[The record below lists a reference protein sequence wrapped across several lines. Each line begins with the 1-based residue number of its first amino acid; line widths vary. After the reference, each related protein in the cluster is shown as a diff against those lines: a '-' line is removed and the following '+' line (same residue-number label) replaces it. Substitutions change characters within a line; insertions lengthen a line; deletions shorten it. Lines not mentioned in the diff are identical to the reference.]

1 MRRISGIMATGFP
14 GLLGLLILILSA
26 HGNLETASARD
37 DRPAALSVSTREID
51 LGAVGSGESARAQF
65 QITNTGEGRIRWAIE
80 EPPGWESSKGM
91 GLTGECGSVPSRV
104 DVVLSS
110 LKGRPETGDH
120 PVEIRIV
127 SGRNSLVLK
136 RMLAEGS
143 YREALRIESEEGGRT
158 LFLKFSLTDT
168 KSRPA
173 LEVEPRGIDLGDM
186 EPVKEITRKIRIT
199 NAGAGVLRWQ
209 AATTASG
216 QARVTAG
223 TGRGRYLSLLNESLA
238 TGGPYT
244 APGHLKDV
252 LQAAGNWVV
261 EKGYPRAAGPGC
273 TMKLQIQ
280 GTGAV
285 LYGKRVSEEALV
297 RVSADEHPVRE
308 MPLLELEGN
317 RFEGVVIE
325 DLPEGLHGIL
335 VQVGEGAVILEGIF
349 VSDMRANQP
358 PAAWARLTPLSG
370 TTTRETDFVTVRM
383 NLSELRPGIY
393 TDHVTIASNGG
404 TARIPISLNVTG
416 EPSPKLLPVYRYTR
430 DNDILFTTQPDKED
444 PRYLG
449 AYQRAGLAFRLYGPG
464 TAGTVELY
472 RWYNPSIGDH
482 YYAAERSGGRK
493 NLSGYLFEGP
503 IGNIATIRLPGTREL
518 YRWFNPATS
527 RHFFTTDSAGEGQ
540 GKRGYRFEGIV
551 GFVLR

>member
-1 MRRISGIMATGFP
+1 MKRISRIMASGFP
-14 GLLGLLILILSA
+14 ALLGLLVILAS
-26 HGNLETASARD
+26 HGAPEMASARD
-37 DRPAALSVSTREID
+37 NRPAALSVSTREID
-51 LGAVGSGESARAQF
+51 LGVIGSGESARAQF
-65 QITNTGEGRIRWAIE
+65 QITNTGEGRIRWTIE
-80 EPPGWESSKGM
+80 VPPGWESSMGE
-91 GLTGECGSVPSRV
+91 GLTGECGAAPSRV

-110 LKGRPETGDH
+110 LKGRTETGDH
-120 PVEIRIV
+120 PVEIRIA
-127 SGRNSLVLK
+127 SGKNSLVLK
-136 RMLAEGS
+136 RTLAEGTW
-143 YREALRIESEEGGRT
+143 REALRIESDEGART
-158 LFLKFSLTDT
+158 LFLKFNMTDS

-186 EPVKEITRKIRIT
+186 DPVKEITRKIRIT

-209 AATTASG
+209 AATSAGG

-223 TGRGRYLSLLNESLA
+223 TGRGRYVSLLNESLA

-252 LQAAGNWVV
+252 LQAAGNWGV
-261 EKGYPRAAGPGC
+261 EKGYPKSAGPGC

-285 LYGKRVSEEALV
+285 LYGKRGSEEALV
-297 RVSADEHPVRE
+297 RVSADERPARE

-317 RFEGVVIE
+317 RFEGIVIE
-325 DLPEGLHGIL
+325 DLPEGLHSIQI
-335 VQVGEGAVILEGIF
+335 QVGEGAVILEGIF
-349 VSDMRANQP
+349 VSDTRANLP
-358 PAAWARLTPLSG
+358 PSAWARLTPLSG
-370 TTTRETDFVTVRM
+370 TTTRETDFVTIRM
-383 NLSELRPGIY
+383 SLSELRPGIY

-416 EPSPKLLPVYRYTR
+416 EASPKLLPVYRYTR
-430 DNDILFTTQPDKED
+430 GDDSLFTTQPDRED

-493 NLSGYLFEGP
+493 NLAGYLFEGP

-518 YRWFNPATS
+518 YRWFNPVTN
-527 RHFFTTDSAGEGQ
+527 RHFFTTDAAGEGQ

>member
-1 MRRISGIMATGFP
+1 MKRISIIMATGFP
-14 GLLGLLILILSA
+14 GLLGLLTLILA
-26 HGNLETASARD
+26 VHGNIETASARD
-37 DRPAALSVSTREID
+37 NRPAALSVSTREID
-51 LGAVGSGESARAQF
+51 LGAVGSGESARARF
-65 QITNTGEGRIRWAIE
+65 QIANTGEGRIRWAIE
-80 EPPGWESSKGM
+80 ELPGWESSKEM
-91 GLTGECGSVPSRV
+91 GLTGECSAVPSRV

-110 LKGRPETGDH
+110 LRGRSETGDH
-120 PVEIRIV
+120 PVEIRIA

-136 RMLAEGS
+136 RTLAEGT
-143 YREALRIESEEGGRT
+143 YREALRIESDEGGRT

-173 LEVEPRGIDLGDM
+173 LEVEPRGFDLGDM

-199 NAGAGVLRWQ
+199 NTGAGVLRWQ
-209 AATTASG
+209 AATSAGG

-223 TGRGRYLSLLNESLA
+223 TGRGRYLSLLNEALS

-285 LYGKRVSEEALV
+285 LYGKKGSEEARV
-297 RVSADEHPVRE
+297 RVSADEHPARE
-308 MPLLELEGN
+308 MPLPELEG
-317 RFEGVVIE
+317 RGFEGIVFE
-325 DLPEGLHGIL
+325 DLSEGLHNLKI
-335 VQVGEGAVILEGIF
+335 QVEEGAVILEGIF

-358 PAAWARLTPLSG
+358 PSAWARLTPLSG

-416 EPSPKLLPVYRYTR
+416 EPAPKLLPVYRYTR
-430 DNDILFTTQPDKED
+430 DNDILFTTQPDRED

-493 NLSGYLFEGP
+493 NLAGYLFEGP

-518 YRWFNPATS
+518 YRWFNPETN